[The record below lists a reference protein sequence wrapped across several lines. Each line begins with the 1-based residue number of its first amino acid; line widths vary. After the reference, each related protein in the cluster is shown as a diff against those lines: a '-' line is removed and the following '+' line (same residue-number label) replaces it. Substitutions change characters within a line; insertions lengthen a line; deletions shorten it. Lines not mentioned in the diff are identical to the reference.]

1 MYQQGRNTTTKYIVY
16 GFLGVT
22 LVGGAI
28 IGIIFALIN
37 SGKSDTESETTDSG
51 LISVVDNPGN
61 SVNSGN
67 SGSTEPTSGSDSGV
81 NKEEK
86 TIELSES
93 ILNLEVGERKELSA
107 TVHPVDIDDVFTWS
121 SMDENVA
128 TVSNGVVTAV
138 GAGSTNVVLA
148 VNGRSTISSTCTVNV
163 VGDKSPSSG
172 GSTPTNPTVPVS
184 PTDPIAKT
192 IYPERVYLN
201 RSDQIL
207 LVGNT
212 VTVTATIQPSNATNK
227 TISWSSSNSSVATVS
242 TGGRITGVK
251 SGKATITAKT
261 HNGKTASLTVTVKAN
276 NSPVV
281 PVQSVRLSQTTG
293 KVKAGAKLKLTAT
306 VSPSN
311 ATNKTLSWSSSNTN
325 VAVVDNGT
333 VIGRAVGTAK
343 ITVRSNNGKSA
354 TATITVEQGYVD
366 VTGIAL
372 NKGSLSVNV
381 GATAKLVATVLPQ
394 SASNKTVTWSS
405 SNPSVATVSNGTVK
419 GVKAGTATISAKT
432 YNGKVAKSTVTVK
445 NIEPTGIVAS
455 TKTVALVVGSTYKL
469 TATISPS
476 NATIKTITWS
486 TGNASI
492 AKVTGGVITGVKAG
506 STTITAKTHNGK
518 SVNVAV
524 TVTAKVINA
533 TGVSISPSSATINI
547 GSTKA
552 LTATVKPSNATMK
565 TITWSSNNTN
575 VATVSASG
583 VVTGKKAGT
592 AKITAKTA
600 NGKTATATITVK
612 NIEATSVKLN
622 KTSASILVGGSVSLT
637 ATITPSNTTV
647 KTITWTSSNTAVA
660 TVSGGKVTGKKAGTA
675 KITAKTANGKT
686 ATATITVNNIN
697 VTSVKL
703 NRTSATIT
711 KGKSVALTATIAP
724 SNATIKTITWT
735 TSNANVATVSGGKV
749 TGKAPGVVTITAKSH
764 NGKTATA
771 KITVMNFD
779 RSVISSY
786 GVFLG
791 VDRDDGWGSS
801 KLKQLFNYKLVVIDF
816 QEFKKAD
823 IDKLHAKG
831 IKVYTYL
838 NIGSIENWRSY
849 WKTYKKYALGNY
861 DGWPGEKWIDVSK
874 TEWQKYITGTLAP
887 KLKNMGADGFFIDNA
902 DVYYHYKRDG
912 IYKGLQT
919 ILKTV
924 HSYGKPV
931 LINGGD
937 NFVTKA
943 MKDGSYLNLF
953 DGVNQEEVFTTNS
966 YKTQSSSET
975 KYLKNYLSTVKAKNL
990 KVYLLEYKA
999 NSTNLKKI
1007 KDYCSANG
1015 FAYHNAKDKDL
1026 K

>member
-51 LISVVDNPGN
+51 LISVVDNPG
-61 SVNSGN
+61 NSGN

-172 GSTPTNPTVPVS
+172 GSTPTNPTVPVN
-184 PTDPIAKT
+184 PTDPITKT

-276 NSPVV
+276 SSPVV

-432 YNGKVAKSTVTVK
+432 YNGKVAKTTVTVK

-552 LTATVKPSNATMK
+552 LTATVKPSNATTK

-600 NGKTATATITVK
+600 NGKTATATITV
-612 NIEATSVKLN
+612 
-622 KTSASILVGGSVSLT
+622 
-637 ATITPSNTTV
+637 
-647 KTITWTSSNTAVA
+647 
-660 TVSGGKVTGKKAGTA
+660 
-675 KITAKTANGKT
+675 
-686 ATATITVNNIN
+686 NNIN

-711 KGKSVALTATIAP
+711 KGNSVALTATIAP

-874 TEWQKYITGTLAP
+874 TAWQKYITGTLAP

>member
-1 MYQQGRNTTTKYIVY
+1 M
-16 GFLGVT
+16 GVT

-51 LISVVDNPGN
+51 LISVVDNPG
-61 SVNSGN
+61 NSGN

-163 VGDKSPSSG
+163 AGDKSPSSG

-184 PTDPIAKT
+184 PTNPIAKT

-311 ATNKTLSWSSSNTN
+311 ATNKSLSWSSSNTN

-354 TATITVEQGYVD
+354 TATITVERGYVD
-366 VTGIAL
+366 VTGVAL

-552 LTATVKPSNATMK
+552 LTATIKPSNATTK
-565 TITWSSNNTN
+565 TIAWSSNNTN

-583 VVTGKKAGT
+583 V
-592 AKITAKTA
+592 
-600 NGKTATATITVK
+600 
-612 NIEATSVKLN
+612 
-622 KTSASILVGGSVSLT
+622 
-637 ATITPSNTTV
+637 
-647 KTITWTSSNTAVA
+647 
-660 TVSGGKVTGKKAGTA
+660 VTGKKAGTA

>member
-1 MYQQGRNTTTKYIVY
+1 M
-16 GFLGVT
+16 
-22 LVGGAI
+22 
-28 IGIIFALIN
+28 
-37 SGKSDTESETTDSG
+37 
-51 LISVVDNPGN
+51 
-61 SVNSGN
+61 
-67 SGSTEPTSGSDSGV
+67 
-81 NKEEK
+81 
-86 TIELSES
+86 
-93 ILNLEVGERKELSA
+93 
-107 TVHPVDIDDVFTWS
+107 
-121 SMDENVA
+121 
-128 TVSNGVVTAV
+128 
-138 GAGSTNVVLA
+138 
-148 VNGRSTISSTCTVNV
+148 
-163 VGDKSPSSG
+163 
-172 GSTPTNPTVPVS
+172 
-184 PTDPIAKT
+184 
-192 IYPERVYLN
+192 
-201 RSDQIL
+201 
-207 LVGNT
+207 
-212 VTVTATIQPSNATNK
+212 
-227 TISWSSSNSSVATVS
+227 
-242 TGGRITGVK
+242 
-251 SGKATITAKT
+251 
-261 HNGKTASLTVTVKAN
+261 
-276 NSPVV
+276 
-281 PVQSVRLSQTTG
+281 
-293 KVKAGAKLKLTAT
+293 
-306 VSPSN
+306 
-311 ATNKTLSWSSSNTN
+311 
-325 VAVVDNGT
+325 
-333 VIGRAVGTAK
+333 
-343 ITVRSNNGKSA
+343 
-354 TATITVEQGYVD
+354 
-366 VTGIAL
+366 
-372 NKGSLSVNV
+372 
-381 GATAKLVATVLPQ
+381 
-394 SASNKTVTWSS
+394 
-405 SNPSVATVSNGTVK
+405 
-419 GVKAGTATISAKT
+419 
-432 YNGKVAKSTVTVK
+432 
-445 NIEPTGIVAS
+445 
-455 TKTVALVVGSTYKL
+455 
-469 TATISPS
+469 
-476 NATIKTITWS
+476 
-486 TGNASI
+486 
-492 AKVTGGVITGVKAG
+492 
-506 STTITAKTHNGK
+506 
-518 SVNVAV
+518 
-524 TVTAKVINA
+524 TAKVINA

-552 LTATVKPSNATMK
+552 LTATIKPSNATTK
-565 TITWSSNNTN
+565 TIAWSSNNTN

-583 VVTGKKAGT
+583 V
-592 AKITAKTA
+592 
-600 NGKTATATITVK
+600 
-612 NIEATSVKLN
+612 
-622 KTSASILVGGSVSLT
+622 
-637 ATITPSNTTV
+637 
-647 KTITWTSSNTAVA
+647 
-660 TVSGGKVTGKKAGTA
+660 VTGKKAGTA

>member
-1 MYQQGRNTTTKYIVY
+1 M
-16 GFLGVT
+16 GVT

-51 LISVVDNPGN
+51 LISVVDNPG
-61 SVNSGN
+61 NSGN

-163 VGDKSPSSG
+163 AGDKSPSSG

-184 PTDPIAKT
+184 PTNPIAKT

-276 NSPVV
+276 SSPVV

-311 ATNKTLSWSSSNTN
+311 ATNKSLSWSSSNTN

-354 TATITVEQGYVD
+354 TATITVERGYVD
-366 VTGIAL
+366 VTGVAL

-533 TGVSISPSSATINI
+533 TGVSINPSSATINI
-547 GSTKA
+547 GSTKV
-552 LTATVKPSNATMK
+552 LTATVKPSNATTK

-583 VVTGKKAGT
+583 V
-592 AKITAKTA
+592 
-600 NGKTATATITVK
+600 
-612 NIEATSVKLN
+612 
-622 KTSASILVGGSVSLT
+622 
-637 ATITPSNTTV
+637 
-647 KTITWTSSNTAVA
+647 
-660 TVSGGKVTGKKAGTA
+660 VTGKKAGTA

-849 WKTYKKYALGNY
+849 WKTYKKYALGDY

>member
-1 MYQQGRNTTTKYIVY
+1 M
-16 GFLGVT
+16 
-22 LVGGAI
+22 
-28 IGIIFALIN
+28 
-37 SGKSDTESETTDSG
+37 
-51 LISVVDNPGN
+51 
-61 SVNSGN
+61 
-67 SGSTEPTSGSDSGV
+67 
-81 NKEEK
+81 
-86 TIELSES
+86 
-93 ILNLEVGERKELSA
+93 NLEVGEREELSA

-184 PTDPIAKT
+184 PTDPITKT

-276 NSPVV
+276 SSPVV

-533 TGVSISPSSATINI
+533 TGVSINPSSATINI
-547 GSTKA
+547 GSTKV
-552 LTATVKPSNATMK
+552 LTATVKPSNATTK

-583 VVTGKKAGT
+583 V
-592 AKITAKTA
+592 
-600 NGKTATATITVK
+600 
-612 NIEATSVKLN
+612 
-622 KTSASILVGGSVSLT
+622 
-637 ATITPSNTTV
+637 
-647 KTITWTSSNTAVA
+647 
-660 TVSGGKVTGKKAGTA
+660 VTGKKAGTA

-874 TEWQKYITGTLAP
+874 TAWQKYITGTLAP